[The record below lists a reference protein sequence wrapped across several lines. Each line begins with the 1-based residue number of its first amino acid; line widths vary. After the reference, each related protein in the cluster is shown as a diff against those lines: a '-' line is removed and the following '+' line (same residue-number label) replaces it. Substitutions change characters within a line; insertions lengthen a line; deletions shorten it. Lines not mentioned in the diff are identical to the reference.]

1 MWGGRGEEEGGGEGR
16 GGGGEGG
23 GGGGEGRGG
32 GRAISVLGLFTAGAM
47 YDVHTQSSTSVHC
60 LIHKY
65 LHSQTTAPDATN
77 ATNATSTSSCQRY
90 NFTKGNGTPTVEMY
104 PPRICHAKS
113 TGVRCSRDWTS
124 ACALLDTHV
133 SICTISEAVVVTG
146 RGVTKVS
153 ETLFEAY
160 AKRLC

>member
-1 MWGGRGEEEGGGEGR
+1 MWGGRGGREGRRGVEGR

-23 GGGGEGRGG
+23 GGEGSGKGGGERKVRGG
-32 GRAISVLGLFTAGAM
+32 GGGIAISVIGLFAAGAM
-47 YDVHTQSSTSVHC
+47 YDVHTQSSTSKHC

-90 NFTKGNGTPTVEMY
+90 NFTKGNGTPTEEMY

-113 TGVRCSRDWTS
+113 TGVRCSR
-124 ACALLDTHV
+124 
-133 SICTISEAVVVTG
+133 E
-146 RGVTKVS
+146 
-153 ETLFEAY
+153 
-160 AKRLC
+160 